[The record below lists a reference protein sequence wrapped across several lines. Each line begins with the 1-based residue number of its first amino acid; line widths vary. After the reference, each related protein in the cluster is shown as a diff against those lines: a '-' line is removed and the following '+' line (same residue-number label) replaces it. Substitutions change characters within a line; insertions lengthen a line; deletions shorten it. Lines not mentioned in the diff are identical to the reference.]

1 MAAAVKMYTNE
12 HLAVRALALSHQ
24 NPSDAKSTVCTTLSR
39 FTEGWSFSGHACH
52 ARVGT
57 FICPRVHTTSIGG
70 VKKVRVPAQERDT
83 GSLHPVR
90 TWRTLACVCT
100 RCAARSGGYMMMKAK
115 AGGVLAWRFCT
126 VHIHDGRHSMLGE
139 PSVRTRTR
147 TCRRGYLCMAR
158 YPLEDLALAAILV
171 QAAAAASTR
180 IESHVVGVL
189 LVAVPSR
196 RAFLLFGLQL
206 SLRLGSSSRVLSRSL
221 PRVARDDRER
231 TPHGAGARCAGMLAL
246 GHSQTRLYH
255 RVQTHLLS
263 IFADVALYLLKREEE
278 K

>member
-57 FICPRVHTTSIGG
+57 FICPRVHTAS
-70 VKKVRVPAQERDT
+70 
-83 GSLHPVR
+83 R

-158 YPLEDLALAAILV
+158 YPLEDLALAAMLV

-180 IESHVVGVL
+180 IDRITTRRCFSCCCTQPPGLLALWSPTFPQAREFQVL
-189 LVAVPSR
+189 WGDSPSYGAQIMKGNR
-196 RAFLLFGLQL
+196 
-206 SLRLGSSSRVLSRSL
+206 SSR
-221 PRVARDDRER
+221 
-231 TPHGAGARCAGMLAL
+231 TK
-246 GHSQTRLYH
+246 TK
-255 RVQTHLLS
+255 T
-263 IFADVALYLLKREEE
+263 
-278 K
+278 

>member
-1 MAAAVKMYTNE
+1 
-12 HLAVRALALSHQ
+12 
-24 NPSDAKSTVCTTLSR
+24 
-39 FTEGWSFSGHACH
+39 
-52 ARVGT
+52 
-57 FICPRVHTTSIGG
+57 
-70 VKKVRVPAQERDT
+70 
-83 GSLHPVR
+83 
-90 TWRTLACVCT
+90 
-100 RCAARSGGYMMMKAK
+100 MMMKAK

-158 YPLEDLALAAILV
+158 YPLEDLALAAMLV
-171 QAAAAASTR
+171 QAAAAASTW

-221 PRVARDDRER
+221 PRVAREDRER

-246 GHSQTRLYH
+246 GTPSPDSTIESKLIYYLF
-255 RVQTHLLS
+255 LLMWH
-263 IFADVALYLLKREEE
+263 YTY
-278 K
+278 